1 MTSENDTLPVGGTE
15 NATPSEPDT
24 SNDWDYYDPDEDQDT
39 ADTPKKP
46 ETESEDDNGQEAES
60 AEDDDE
66 GTDDQDTDEDT
77 DENSDEDDDPDE
89 TESKAINDDV
99 KITIEGYGELPLS
112 EVKKGYLRQADYSR
126 KTLETAEKAKTINA
140 QAERV
145 TRTVD
150 AFASFLADQIPPE
163 PPHTLAMTDHQAYV
177 TQKAMHD
184 AAMQQVNALLQMGAE
199 PKAVVDSMSAEE
211 RQAKLLE
218 ENEKLIAAFPETS
231 VPEKRQKFFQTAIDA
246 AQAVGFSEAESKG
259 HTDHRIYA
267 LAYWAKKG
275 MAAEEARKAA
285 KAKVA
290 SAPPAAP
297 SKRQK
302 GTDANAKGNRE
313 AMRRLSKTGSIED
326 ALLVDWD

>member
-1 MTSENDTLPVGGTE
+1 MTISENDTLPVGGTE
-15 NATPSEPDT
+15 NATPSDNDT

-39 ADTPKKP
+39 ADAPKSE
-46 ETESEDDNGQEAES
+46 ETEREDDNGPGEAES

-66 GTDDQDTDEDT
+66 ETDDQDTEETDDES
-77 DENSDEDDDPDE
+77 EEDDPDE
-89 TESKAINDDV
+89 TEAKTITDDV
-99 KITIEGYGELPLS
+99 KITIEGHGELPLS

-126 KTLETAEKAKTINA
+126 KTLETAEKAKTVTA

-145 TRTVD
+145 AQTVD

-184 AAMQQVNALLQMGAE
+184 SAMQQVNALLQMGAE
-199 PKAVVDSMSAEE
+199 PKAVTQSMSDED
-211 RQAKLLE
+211 RQKKLAE
-218 ENEKLIAAFPETS
+218 ENERLVSAFPETA
-231 VPEKRQKFFQTAIDA
+231 VPEKRQKFFQQAIDA
-246 AQAVGFSEAESKG
+246 AQAVGFSDAESKG

-290 SAPPAAP
+290 KAPPAAP

-302 GTDANAKGNRE
+302 GPDGNAKNNRE
-313 AMRRLSKTGSIED
+313 AMRRLSKSGSIQD
-326 ALLVDWD
+326 ALQVDWE

>member
-39 ADTPKKP
+39 DGTPEKV
-46 ETESEDDNGQEAES
+46 ETESEDDNGHEAES
-60 AEDDDE
+60 ATDDE
-66 GTDDQDTDEDT
+66 DETDDQDTDEDT

-89 TESKAINDDV
+89 TESKTINDDV
-99 KITIEGYGELPLS
+99 KITIEGVGELPLS

-126 KTLETAEKAKTINA
+126 KTLETAEKAKAINA

-184 AAMQQVNALLQMGAE
+184 SAMQQVNALLQMGAE
-199 PKAVVDSMSAEE
+199 PKAVVDSMSAED

-218 ENEKLIAAFPETS
+218 ENEKLITAFPETS
-231 VPEKRQKFFQTAIDA
+231 VPEKRQKFFQSAIDA

-290 SAPPAAP
+290 KAPPAAP
-297 SKRQK
+297 AKRQK
-302 GTDANAKGNRE
+302 GDVGPAKGNRE

-326 ALLVDWD
+326 ALQVDWE